1 MRTLVTR
8 LWTRLVG
15 VIGSLGA
22 WVRRHPVIPAHRL
35 TQVVGLALLVLL
47 AIGSG
52 TTLML
57 DRIEAIPAGAAFRVD
72 GTLVTESQLADRVK
86 LLGALYGVTPPTDP
100 AKLDQFRRDSA
111 KAVVVSDVL
120 ADASRAKGIV
130 IADKTAN
137 DQLTQLIETTF
148 PQGRDVFLRK
158 LAGVG
163 VTQEAV
169 LGEVKS
175 QLANARLYDQVTN
188 GVPVPTDQDV
198 ERAYQQHKAEM
209 AVPEKRH
216 LRNIVVA
223 GQDQATRI
231 RAQLAGGADF
241 GTVAGQSSMDDS
253 TKGKGGDL
261 GTVTR
266 DQLDKN
272 YGDAAFTAAP
282 NSVFGPVQTQNGWNV
297 GQVLEVTPAV
307 PLSLG
312 QVREQLRASVL
323 DQRKTD
329 AWDTWLSGQLRT
341 AHARYADAYR
351 PADPDSAAPG
361 PNAGSS

>member
-8 LWTRLVG
+8 LSNRVVG
-15 VIGSLGA
+15 AAGPLGA
-22 WVRRHPVIPAHRL
+22 WVRRHPVIPAPHP
-35 TQVVGLALLVLL
+35 TPVVGLALLALL

-52 TTLML
+52 TTLAL
-57 DRIEAIPAGAAFRVD
+57 ERIEAIPAGAAFRVD

-86 LLGALYGVTPPTDP
+86 LLGALYGVTPPTDS
-100 AKLDQFRRDSA
+100 AKLDKFRRDSA

-137 DQLTQLIETTF
+137 DQLTQLIDTTF
-148 PQGRDVFLRK
+148 PQGRDVFLQK

-169 LGEVKS
+169 LDEVKS
-175 QLANARLYDQVTN
+175 QLANARLYDQVTQ
-188 GVPVPTDQDV
+188 GVPTPTDQDV
-198 ERAYQQHKAEM
+198 EQYYQQHKAEM

-223 GQDQATRI
+223 DQDQANRI

-241 GTVAGQSSMDDS
+241 GTAAGQSSMDDS

-272 YGDAAFTAAP
+272 YGDAAFTVAP
-282 NSVFGPVQTQNGWNV
+282 NSVFGPVQTQYGWNV

-307 PLSLG
+307 ALSLG
-312 QVREQLRASVL
+312 QAREQLRATML
-323 DQRKTD
+323 DQRKKD
-329 AWDTWLSGQLRT
+329 AWDSWLSGQLHT

-351 PADPDSAAPG
+351 PADPDSATPG
-361 PNAGSS
+361 PSAGPS